1 MLGDNRKIS
10 ARFISSH
17 LGAPPRR
24 CECCLRSA
32 TQTVII
38 EYAGFKR
45 VPIAVCNRHAN
56 MAAKELRRFL
66 LQRVNRDR
74 HFAETLATMAQQKA
88 G

>member
-1 MLGDNRKIS
+1 MLGGNRKLS
-10 ARFISSH
+10 TRFIGSYA
-17 LGAPPRR
+17 GAPLRR

-32 TQTVII
+32 TQTVIV
-38 EYAGFKR
+38 EFAGFKR

-66 LQRVNRDR
+66 LQRANRDR
-74 HFAETLATMAQQKA
+74 HFAETLAAMAQKV